1 MIGCKPDTSAE
12 KCVVVINSCDAYAD
26 VWPLFF
32 AAFKDHWSGCPF
44 PIVVNTESLDFSVS
58 GLDVSAHVSA
68 ADQQSSYWGERLL
81 ATLKDQSS
89 EYVLMLFD
97 DFVLERDVDEDA
109 INQCI
114 GWMDANP
121 AISVFYFSHI
131 PGASR
136 PGGDYIGF
144 EEVPRLTSYRLNS
157 APAIWRRKHL
167 IELTRKSDSPWVW
180 ELFGTSRTFFHH
192 GRYFCSQPGR
202 ETIYPYNYTKGGA
215 IYRGRWVEEVAGP
228 LMRRYDL
235 DIDLHERGV
244 NGEQGSPRT
253 LFEKL
258 CILAH
263 GFRASGFWAPVIVF
277 LLFLDKL
284 RLRTG
289 SA

>member
-1 MIGCKPDTSAE
+1 MNLPEKVIAHGFGNCSVLVGHFFTMGDIFVRNLVVKPYT
-12 KCVVVINSCDAYAD
+12 
-26 VWPLFF
+26 P
-32 AAFKDHWSGCPF
+32 
-44 PIVVNTESLDFSVS
+44 T
-58 GLDVSAHVSA
+58 
-68 ADQQSSYWGERLL
+68 
-81 ATLKDQSS
+81 
-89 EYVLMLFD
+89 
-97 DFVLERDVDEDA
+97 
-109 INQCI
+109 
-114 GWMDANP
+114 
-121 AISVFYFSHI
+121 
-131 PGASR
+131 
-136 PGGDYIGF
+136 
-144 EEVPRLTSYRLNS
+144 
-157 APAIWRRKHL
+157 
-167 IELTRKSDSPWVW
+167 
-180 ELFGTSRTFFHH
+180 
-192 GRYFCSQPGR
+192 
-202 ETIYPYNYTKGGA
+202 TILRGA